1 MKSSIIRNFLQVS
14 MGSLCLWAV
23 GSLGGCALYYSDP
36 HVGTTIVGNGG
47 TISGNVWLGDSST
60 AALSKSAVWVDT
72 INIILVSGE
81 QNLDTVTSVDALNHY
96 PFSFDSLATGDYSV
110 IATNSRGISSRI
122 DNIQISGEEIRTLE
136 LYIHPFPGGA
146 PIPDDSLGK
155 VGWVWS
161 GPLPKNKDSV
171 FPLDIHIR
179 SSQNSTTGG
188 TWFTAQDE
196 KSEIIQQMWSEALPQ
211 MNYQYILKPLE
222 DQDPY
227 SYVGA
232 GFTWATGT
240 DEQPNANLSQFS
252 NLCVVYAATDTVQLR
267 LRSTGEE
274 PSNVK
279 GTVLRPSSTPR
290 LQIIPLAQAALD
302 PSRMVSAFFEVG
314 SMNLPARRSGEFTI
328 YKVGFG
334 SGCNG
339 NDPWQTDIP
348 AVSAHNVSCGIDRD
362 TTYSFVR
369 AMADGTR
376 DTIRNVYAERSDT
389 GFTVYMEPSRTYVI
403 PPYGCQ
409 RPAFATLHLNLNLN
423 YGADSLYPLKEYPV
437 ESDLEERVQKNL
449 DSLVLNYAN
458 SSTLINSLFGSKI
471 ALLDSIP
478 GFHIIE
484 ERSLTAEPYVFYPS
498 TSTWQFYRLE
508 LIPAQLPEQA
518 SYRIQVTNAYKYM
531 DTLNITTRFR

>member
-1 MKSSIIRNFLQVS
+1 
-14 MGSLCLWAV
+14 
-23 GSLGGCALYYSDP
+23 LYYSDP

-47 TISGNVWLGDSST
+47 TISGNVWLGDSSAT
-60 AALSKSAVWVDT
+60 ALSKSAVWVDT
-72 INIILVSGE
+72 INIILVSGD
-81 QNLDTVTSVDALNHY
+81 QSLDTVTSVDALNHY
-96 PFSFDSLATGDYSV
+96 PFSFDSLNIGDYSV
-110 IATNSRGISSRI
+110 IATNSKGVSSRI
-122 DNIQISGEEIRTLE
+122 DNIQITGEEIRTLE
-136 LYIHPFPGGA
+136 LYIHPIPGGA

-161 GPLPKNKDSV
+161 GPLSKNQDSI

-188 TWFTAQDE
+188 TWFTAHDK

-222 DQDPY
+222 NQAPY

-240 DEQPNANLSQFS
+240 DEQPTTNLSQFS

-267 LRSTGEE
+267 LRSLGED
-274 PSNVK
+274 PRNVQ
-279 GTVLRPSSTPR
+279 GTVLKPSSIPR

-302 PSRMVSAFFEVG
+302 PSRMVSALFEVG
-314 SMNLPARRSGEFTI
+314 SMNLPSRRSGEFTI

-334 SGCNG
+334 SGCNV
-339 NDPWQTDIP
+339 NDPWQTDVP
-348 AVSAHNVSCGIDRD
+348 AVSANNVSCGIDRD

-369 AMADGTR
+369 VMGDGTR
-376 DTIRNVYAERSDT
+376 DTIRNADGGATLSDT
-389 GFTVYMEPSRTYVI
+389 GFVAYWGGYYNNRSTFHLGC
-403 PPYGCQ
+403 PPKQ
-409 RPAFATLHLNLNLN
+409 AFATLHLNLN

-437 ESDLEERVQKNL
+437 AKDLEERVQKEM
-449 DSLVLNYAN
+449 DSLVLYYAD
-458 SSTLINSLFGSKI
+458 SSIIISSLNGYSSV
-471 ALLDSIP
+471 LLDSIP
-478 GFHIIE
+478 GVHLTRDLQVII
-484 ERSLTAEPYVFYPS
+484 ADVGNGYPS
-498 TSTWQFYRLE
+498 TSTGDTTRLK
-508 LIPAQLPEQA
+508 LNTAQLPEQA